1 MIWQGWALIGLT
13 AIVFTLRAAN
23 SYPREDD
30 DRAIVYGSVG
40 FVSSLLFA
48 YQSLNVVLYE
58 GGSTFT
64 HQYPAMALFGV
75 ALAMPNLYIVLTG
88 PIAIVGDRVT
98 EMERELQ

>member
-1 MIWQGWALIGLT
+1 MIWHGWVFIGLT
-13 AIVFTLRAAN
+13 ALVFTLRAAN
-23 SYPREDD
+23 AFPREDD

-40 FVSSLLFA
+40 FLSSLLFA
-48 YQSLNVVLYE
+48 YQSLNVVVYE

-88 PIAIVGDRVT
+88 PIAIVGDRVAG
-98 EMERELQ
+98 MERDIQ